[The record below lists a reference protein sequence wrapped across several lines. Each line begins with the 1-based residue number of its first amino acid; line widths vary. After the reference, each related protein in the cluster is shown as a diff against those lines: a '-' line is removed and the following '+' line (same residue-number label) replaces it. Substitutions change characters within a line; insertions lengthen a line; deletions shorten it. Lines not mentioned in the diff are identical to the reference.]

1 MALFGLDVFAR
12 NMLDKIAGELLD
24 NQGKMLLILMLI
36 FESQLVVKIAL
47 QALQVIDQELIWKAI
62 ILVAKIWVLLNI
74 NSEPS

>member
-47 QALQVIDQELIWKAI
+47 QALQVIDQELIWKAF
-62 ILVAKIWVLLNI
+62 ILVAKIRVLLNI